1 MVLLPQQ
8 VRFSVWEE
16 SWDNPKYVE
25 KSKSGVAQQKENT
38 RRWLREWD
46 INHTGKRKSE
56 KEKCLHRKKSLWR
69 PQALTWGASFTTTS
83 HCTQFYKTGYDT
95 FVPAC
100 SGDKASNNS
109 DAYKNYKSGGPSAIA
124 TASREWL
131 LFKLFFFYFKKSYY
145 TKKSRGEEKSLW
157 GCPPPLEQTFW
168 QSRPLLLWLDK
179 HSLMICW
186 IAGDKRIL
194 QK

>member
-1 MVLLPQQ
+1 MFSVSWNWRFSVSGQLLSTIAGERSGHPIFQRHFTHQFSGWSSPKKRENTWFLPQQ

-69 PQALTWGASFTTTS
+69 PQALTWGASFTATS

-109 DAYKNYKSGGPSAIA
+109 DASKNYKSGGPSAIA

-131 LFKLFFFYFKKSYY
+131 LFNLFFFF
-145 TKKSRGEEKSLW
+145 
-157 GCPPPLEQTFW
+157 
-168 QSRPLLLWLDK
+168 
-179 HSLMICW
+179 
-186 IAGDKRIL
+186 
-194 QK
+194 